1 MFIIEEEKDDLKEDI
16 VDLKK
21 KPRTA
26 AEAKSAAV
34 AAAVQGFNPFES
46 LYLRHTEAK
55 KKALKVFKN
64 EMRDA
69 KDDVNKVTL
78 STNFISGKSFVLPK
92 SGKLIIAV
100 HVYLAGKKSFLQRL
114 ATGSI
119 GNWFTRGKMLGI
131 TALQTY
137 VKEFAGEAFAKQ
149 ISKDNVFNG
158 VGEGENEGKASYYCA
173 LKIPAYGKEQ

>member
-1 MFIIEEEKDDLKEDI
+1 MFKIEADGISEDI

-21 KPRTA
+21 KPRSSA
-26 AEAKSAAV
+26 DARSAALD
-34 AAAVQGFNPFES
+34 AAVKGFNPFES
-46 LYLRHTEAK
+46 LYLRHAEAK

-69 KDDVNKVTL
+69 KDEVNKVAL
-78 STNFISGKSFVLPK
+78 STNFISGKSFVMPK
-92 SGKLIIAV
+92 SGKLVVAV

-114 ATGSI
+114 ASGSI
-119 GNWFTRGKMLGI
+119 GNWFTRGKMLGV
-131 TALQTY
+131 TALQAY

-149 ISKDNVFNG
+149 ISKNNVFNG

-173 LKIPAYGKEQ
+173 LAVPRHGAEQ

>member
-1 MFIIEEEKDDLKEDI
+1 MFIMEEDNLKEDI

-26 AEAKSAAV
+26 AEAKSSAV
-34 AAAVQGFNPFES
+34 ATAVPGFNPFES

-92 SGKLIIAV
+92 SGTLIVAV

-131 TALQTY
+131 TAL
-137 VKEFAGEAFAKQ
+137 
-149 ISKDNVFNG
+149 
-158 VGEGENEGKASYYCA
+158 
-173 LKIPAYGKEQ
+173 